1 MAKII
6 KVDSINV
13 SELDAYVRM
22 TEAQLKNKLCPN
34 NSVFIAESPTVI
46 EVAIQGGCVP
56 VSFLTDERLLGEQ
69 VTKITDKYPDVPMY
83 VATRDELTKLTGFE
97 LTRGMLAAMRRPDP
111 KKAEEICKGKRRI
124 AVLEG
129 ITDTTNIGAIFRSAA
144 ALGIDAV
151 LTTPNCCDPLNRR
164 AVRVSM
170 GTVFL
175 VPWAVIGKDNEDWEK
190 NGQQILNDLGYKTV
204 AMALT
209 DNTVDIDAPLLA
221 KEEALAIILGT
232 EGTGLAKNTIHRSDY
247 TVKIPMAN
255 GVDSLNVGAA
265 AAIAFWELTR
275 KSK

>member
-1 MAKII
+1 MARII
-6 KVDSINV
+6 KVDSINA

-22 TEAQLKNKLCPN
+22 TEAQLKNKLCPEK
-34 NSVFIAESPTVI
+34 SIFIAESPTVI

-56 VSFLTDERLLGEQ
+56 VSFLTDERLLGEG
-69 VTKITDKYPDVPMY
+69 VMKIADKYPDIPMY

-97 LTRGMLAAMRRPDP
+97 LTRGMLAAMRRPDMRTP
-111 KKAEEICKGKRRI
+111 EEVCKGKRRI

-129 ITDTTNIGAIFRSAA
+129 VTDTTNIGAIFRSAA

-190 NGQQILNDLGYKTV
+190 NGQKILNDLGYKTV
-204 AMALT
+204 AMALSH
-209 DNTVDIDAPLLA
+209 NTVDIDDETLT

-232 EGTGLAKNTIHRSDY
+232 EGTGLQKNTIERSDY
-247 TVKIPMAN
+247 TVKIPMSN

-265 AAIAFWELTR
+265 AAIAFWELTH
-275 KSK
+275 KK

>member
-1 MAKII
+1 MARII
-6 KVDSINV
+6 KVDSINA

-22 TEAQLKNKLCPN
+22 TEAQLKNKLCPEK
-34 NSVFIAESPTVI
+34 SIFIAESPTVI

-56 VSFLTDERLLGEQ
+56 VSFLTDERLLGEG
-69 VTKITDKYPDVPMY
+69 VMKIADKYPYIPMY

-97 LTRGMLAAMRRPDP
+97 LTRGMLAAMRRPDMRTP
-111 KKAEEICKGKRRI
+111 EEVCKGKRRI

-129 ITDTTNIGAIFRSAA
+129 VTDTTNIGAIFRSAA

-190 NGQQILNDLGYKTV
+190 NGQKILNDLGYKTV
-204 AMALT
+204 AMALRH
-209 DNTVDIDAPLLA
+209 NTVDIDDEALT

-232 EGTGLAKNTIHRSDY
+232 EGTGLQKNTIERSDY
-247 TVKIPMAN
+247 TVKIPMSN

-265 AAIAFWELTR
+265 AAIAFWELTH
-275 KSK
+275 KK

>member
-1 MAKII
+1 MARII
-6 KVDSINV
+6 KVDSVNV

-22 TEAQLKNKLCPN
+22 TEAQLKNKLCPEK
-34 NSVFIAESPTVI
+34 SIFIAESPTVI

-56 VSFLTDERLLGEQ
+56 VSFLTDERLLGEG
-69 VTKITDKYPDVPMY
+69 VMKIADKYPDIPMY

-97 LTRGMLAAMRRPDP
+97 LTRGMLAAMRRPEP
-111 KKAEEICKGKRRI
+111 KTVEEVCKGKRRI

-170 GTVFL
+170 GTIFL

-190 NGQQILNDLGYKTV
+190 NGQKILNDLGYKTV
-204 AMALT
+204 AMALSN
-209 DNTVDIDAPLLA
+209 NTVDIDDEALA
-221 KEEALAIILGT
+221 GEEALAIILGT
-232 EGTGLAKNTIHRSDY
+232 EGTGLQRNTIERSDY
-247 TVKIPMAN
+247 TVKIPMSN
-255 GVDSLNVGAA
+255 CVDSLNVGAA
-265 AAIAFWELTR
+265 AAIAFWELTH

>member
-6 KVDSINV
+6 KINSIDA
-13 SELDAYVRM
+13 SELDVYVRL
-22 TEAQLKNKLCPN
+22 TEAQLKNRLCPN

-56 VSFLTDERLLGEQ
+56 VSFLTDERLLGEG
-69 VTKITDKYPDVPMY
+69 VMKIADQFPDVPMY

-97 LTRGMLAAMRRPDP
+97 LTRGMLAAMRRPLP
-111 KKAEEICKGKRRI
+111 RTPEEICKGKRII

-175 VPWAVIGKDNEDWEK
+175 VPWAKIGKNNEDWAK
-190 NGQQILNDLGYKTV
+190 NGQKILNDLGFKTV
-204 AMALT
+204 SMALR
-209 DNTVDIDAPLLA
+209 DNTVDIDN
-221 KEEALAIILGT
+221 EALKSEKSLAIILGT
-232 EGTGLAKNTIHRSDY
+232 EGTGLEQGTIERSDF
-247 TVKIPMAN
+247 TVKIPMEN

-275 KSK
+275 NK

>member
-6 KVDSINV
+6 KIDSINA

-22 TEAQLKNKLCPN
+22 TEAQLKNKLCPE
-34 NSVFIAESPTVI
+34 NSIFIAESPTVI

-69 VTKITDKYPDVPMY
+69 VTKIADKYPDVPIY
-83 VATRDELTKLTGFE
+83 VATRDELTKITGFE
-97 LTRGMLAAMRRPDP
+97 LTRGMLAAMRRPEP
-111 KKAEEICKGKRRI
+111 KAIEAVCSGKGRI

-175 VPWAVIGKDNEDWEK
+175 VPWAVIGKDNEDWER
-190 NGQQILNDLGYKTV
+190 NGQKILGDLGYKTV
-204 AMALT
+204 AMALN
-209 DNTVDIDAPLLA
+209 DNTVDIDDKALA
-221 KEEALAIILGT
+221 SEEGLAIILGT
-232 EGTGLAKNTIHRSDY
+232 EGDGLAETTISDCDY
-247 TVKIPMAN
+247 TVKIPMSH
-255 GVDSLNVGAA
+255 GVDSLNVAA
-265 AAIAFWELTR
+265 ASAVAFWQLGKR
-275 KSK
+275 

>member
-1 MAKII
+1 MARII
-6 KVDSINV
+6 KVDSVNV

-22 TEAQLKNKLCPN
+22 TEAQLKNKLCPEK
-34 NSVFIAESPTVI
+34 SIFIAESPTVI

-56 VSFLTDERLLGEQ
+56 VSFLTDERLLGEG
-69 VTKITDKYPDVPMY
+69 VMKIADKYPDIPMY

-97 LTRGMLAAMRRPDP
+97 LTRGMLAAMRRPEP
-111 KKAEEICKGKRRI
+111 KTVEEVCKGKHRI

-190 NGQQILNDLGYKTV
+190 NGQKILNDLGYKTV
-204 AMALT
+204 AMALSN
-209 DNTVDIDAPLLA
+209 NTVDIDDEALA
-221 KEEALAIILGT
+221 GEEALAIILGT
-232 EGTGLAKNTIHRSDY
+232 EGTGLQRNTIERSDY
-247 TVKIPMAN
+247 TVKIPMSN

-265 AAIAFWELTR
+265 AAIAFWELTH

>member
-1 MAKII
+1 MARII
-6 KVDSINV
+6 KVDSINA

-22 TEAQLKNKLCPN
+22 TEAQLKNKLCPEK
-34 NSVFIAESPTVI
+34 SIFIAESPTVI

-56 VSFLTDERLLGEQ
+56 VSFLTDERLLGEG
-69 VTKITDKYPDVPMY
+69 VMKIADKYPDIPMY

-97 LTRGMLAAMRRPDP
+97 LTRGMLAAMRRPDMRTL
-111 KKAEEICKGKRRI
+111 EEVCKGKRRI

-129 ITDTTNIGAIFRSAA
+129 VTDTTNIGAIFRSAA

-190 NGQQILNDLGYKTV
+190 NGQKILNDLGYKTV
-204 AMALT
+204 AMALSH
-209 DNTVDIDAPLLA
+209 NTVDIDDEALA
-221 KEEALAIILGT
+221 NEEALAIILGT
-232 EGTGLAKNTIHRSDY
+232 EGTGLQKNTIERSDY
-247 TVKIPMAN
+247 TVKIPMSN

-265 AAIAFWELTR
+265 AAIAFWELTH
-275 KSK
+275 KK